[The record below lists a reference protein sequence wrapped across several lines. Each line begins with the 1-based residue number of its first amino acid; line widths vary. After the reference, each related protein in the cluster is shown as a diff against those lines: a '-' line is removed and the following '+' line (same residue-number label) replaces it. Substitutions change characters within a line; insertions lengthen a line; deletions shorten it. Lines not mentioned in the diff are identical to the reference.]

1 LQPENINMEISL
13 LVADR
18 WKMDG
23 GVAFG
28 VVPKSLWSKV
38 YPADENNLNEIVTRC
53 LLVRSGKRF
62 ILFDAGL
69 GNKRDPKYYAYR
81 FRIEQELLRKAL
93 YLQGLTTDDIT
104 DVVFTHLHDD
114 HVGGATH
121 KDSVNG
127 ESVPLFQNASYWCSK
142 AQWEWAM
149 NPNKREGAAYFQ
161 DNLQPLL
168 KTGRLK
174 FIQEQEDWLP
184 GISFRIMNGHTM
196 GQLIPIIEVN
206 DKKLIFLADF
216 IPTTAHIP
224 ISYIPSVDVQPL
236 VTMNEKEKFLDE
248 ASENEYVL
256 VFQHDAYKECC
267 TVQRTEKGVGIK
279 STFAFD
285 DLKNNK
291 E

>member
-1 LQPENINMEISL
+1 MEISL

-28 VVPKSLWSKV
+28 VVPKSLWSKN
-38 YPADENNLNEIVTRC
+38 YPADENNMNDIVTRC
-53 LLVRSGKRF
+53 LLVRTCGRV
-62 ILFDAGL
+62 ILFDAGM

-81 FRIEQELLRKAL
+81 FRHEQDLLSRAL
-93 YLQGLTTDDIT
+93 TLQGFSNDAIT

-114 HVGGATH
+114 HVGGATYR
-121 KDSVNG
+121 DLASG
-127 ESVPLFQNASYWCSK
+127 ESFPLFKNASYWCTK
-142 AQWEWAM
+142 EQWDWAM

-184 GISFRIMNGHTM
+184 GISFRVMNGHTM
-196 GQLIPIIEVN
+196 GQLIPIVDFKN
-206 DKKLIFLADF
+206 KKLVFVADF

-224 ISYIPSVDVQPL
+224 IPYVPSVDVQPL
-236 VTMNEKEKFLDE
+236 VTMSEKEQFLDE
-248 ASENEYVL
+248 AADNEYVL
-256 VFQHDAYKECC
+256 VFQHDAYIECC
-267 TVQRTEKGVGIK
+267 TVQRSEKGVSIK
-279 STFAFD
+279 STFAFGE
-285 DLKNNK
+285 LIKKGN
-291 E
+291 

>member
-1 LQPENINMEISL
+1 MNMQISL

-28 VVPKSLWSKV
+28 VVPKSLWNKV
-38 YPADENNLNEIVTRC
+38 YPSDENNLNDIVTRC
-53 LLVRSGKRF
+53 LLVKTGNRL
-62 ILFDAGL
+62 ILFDTGL

-81 FRIEQELLRKAL
+81 FRTEQDLLINAL
-93 YLQGLTTDDIT
+93 APQGLSSADIT
-104 DVVFTHLHDD
+104 DIVFTHLHDD
-114 HVGGATH
+114 HVGGATY
-121 KDSVNG
+121 KEDRTE
-127 ESVPLFQNASYWCSK
+127 ESVPLFQNASYWCSLS
-142 AQWEWAM
+142 QWEWAM

-161 DNLQPLL
+161 DNFQPLL

-196 GQLIPIIEVN
+196 GQLIPIIDFN
-206 DKKLIFLADF
+206 DKKLVFVADF

-236 VTMNEKEKFLDE
+236 ITMNEKEKFLDE
-248 ASENEYVL
+248 AADNGYVL
-256 VFQHDAYKECC
+256 LFQHDAYNECC
-267 TVQRTEKGVGIK
+267 TVQRSDKGIGIK
-279 STFAFD
+279 STFVLD
-285 DLKNNK
+285 DLKNSKTDPKN
-291 E
+291 